1 MTTIQGINGVTS
13 NLLLNNVNEE
23 RSRLTGSDSFTYAL
37 EAAKNLI
44 ASNKEAEQVT
54 AQKTIDFMTGEND
67 NIVDLLVAQEKSN
80 ILLQYS
86 LQVRSGVLSAYKEI
100 MNLSI

>member
-1 MTTIQGINGVTS
+1 MTTLQGINGIVT
-13 NLLLNNVNEE
+13 NLLVNNKNEE
-23 RSRLTGSDSFTYAL
+23 PNRLTGSDSFTYAL

-44 ASNKEAEQVT
+44 NSNKEAEKVT
-54 AQKTIDFMTGEND
+54 EQKTMEFMTGEND